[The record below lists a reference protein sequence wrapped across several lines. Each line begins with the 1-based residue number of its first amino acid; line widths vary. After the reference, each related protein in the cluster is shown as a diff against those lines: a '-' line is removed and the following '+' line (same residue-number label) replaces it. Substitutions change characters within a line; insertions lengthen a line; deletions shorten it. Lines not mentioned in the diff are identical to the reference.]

1 MKKNERQN
9 GIVHL
14 LRTRKKMTAA
24 DLAAYFEV
32 SERTIYRD
40 IDALSQLKVPIIAY
54 EGLGGGYE
62 IDSTYFMPSIKLN
75 SEEILL
81 MQMVLKAGEQ
91 LKIPNMTK
99 AYKLLNAK
107 IENALDGED
116 RIKAMN
122 VISHVSFE
130 MNRIIPKAYHENVL
144 QFVFD
149 AFWKVCDIDVE
160 YYHPEK
166 NERTWRRFSPMSLSF
181 EEGAWYLRGYC
192 HLRGE
197 ARTLRLDRIV
207 SLLCL
212 DERNLH
218 INTLIPKAKS
228 DKFSEHLYELIID
241 PGLYRTI
248 KDDHYLNNCVVISN
262 TDPVHVKI
270 KTSNKGDLLNLIMTH
285 PNQVTAISPEWFLDE
300 ITVLC
305 KNLNRKYLKKNISN
319 PDI

>member
-62 IDSTYFMPSIKLN
+62 I
-75 SEEILL
+75 LL

-116 RIKAMN
+116 RVKAIN

-144 QFVFD
+144 KFVFE
-149 AFWKVCDIDVE
+149 ALWKTCDIDVE

-166 NERTWRRFSPMSLSF
+166 NERTRRRFSPMSLSF

-207 SLLCL
+207 
-212 DERNLH
+212 
-218 INTLIPKAKS
+218 
-228 DKFSEHLYELIID
+228 
-241 PGLYRTI
+241 
-248 KDDHYLNNCVVISN
+248 
-262 TDPVHVKI
+262 
-270 KTSNKGDLLNLIMTH
+270 
-285 PNQVTAISPEWFLDE
+285 
-300 ITVLC
+300 
-305 KNLNRKYLKKNISN
+305 
-319 PDI
+319 